1 MTSLPSGFRDMLV
14 DVIGAD
20 GAATLVDALGSPA
33 SVSARLN
40 PLKVPSSDPFPDSTA
55 VPWSKYGRLLPER
68 PVFTLDPL
76 MHAGAYYVQDSSA
89 MFPGWAFRQVLP
101 ALLADA
107 GDRPLRVLDLCAA
120 PGGKTTDLAASLR
133 EACGDRFLLVA
144 NEVVSQ
150 RAGVLADN
158 VAIWGDPNVVV
169 TSVDPGA
176 FASLPG
182 FFDAVIADVPCSGE
196 GMFRKDAK
204 AVRDWSPATVDLC
217 CSRQRRIVSD
227 VWPALRGG
235 GAFIYSTCTFNRSE
249 DDGNAEWFMENLGAS
264 RIELKAGFEGII
276 PTGCGFLLAP
286 GFVPGEGQWCCAMLK
301 TGSSQN
307 AYAVKPPKRSRDA
320 AGAYAD
326 MLDRPATVMRRG
338 ADLLVAVPDS
348 IAAEAAAL
356 EALHPIQTGV
366 ALGSLKGGALV
377 PSEDLIL
384 NHMLRDGVFPCV
396 ETDRGTALAY
406 LHRDSFRLPDA
417 PRGLITLSFSGLR
430 YGVVKNLG
438 SRCNN
443 LRPLHKRVLMDV
455 NI

>member
-1 MTSLPSGFRDMLV
+1 MTFIPSGFREMLE
-14 DVIGAD
+14 DVIGSS
-20 GAATLVDALGSPA
+20 GAAVVADAFEAPA
-33 SVSARLN
+33 SVSVRMN
-40 PLKVPSSDPFPDSTA
+40 PFKVPSADPFPDSAA
-55 VPWSKYGRLLPER
+55 VPWNRYGRILPER

-89 MFPGWAFRQVLP
+89 MFPGWVFRQVLP
-101 ALLADA
+101 SLVADA

-120 PGGKTTDLAASLR
+120 PGGKTTDIAASLR

-144 NEVVSQ
+144 NEVMGQ

-176 FASLPG
+176 FASLAG

-217 CSRQRRIVSD
+217 CSRQRRILSD

-235 GAFIYSTCTFNRSE
+235 GAFIYSTCTFNNLE
-249 DDGNAEWFMENLGAS
+249 DDGNARWCMETLGAEQ
-264 RIELKAGFEGII
+264 IGLEAGFEGVLR
-276 PTGCGFLLAP
+276 TGCGSLLAP
-286 GFVPGEGQWCCAMLK
+286 GFVPGEGQWCCALRKDSSAGASYSLRPSKK
-301 TGSSQN
+301 T
-307 AYAVKPPKRSRDA
+307 RDA
-320 AGAYAD
+320 AGTYARL
-326 MLDRPATVMRRG
+326 LDRPAAIAHKG
-338 ADLLVAVPDS
+338 ADLLVAIPEG
-348 IAAEAAAL
+348 IAAEVTAL
-356 EALHPIQTGV
+356 EVLHPIQTGV

-384 NHMLRDGVFPCV
+384 SHMLGDDAFPCV

-417 PRGLITLSFSGLR
+417 PRGVIALSYSGLR

-443 LRPLHKRVLMDV
+443 LRPSRRRVLMDV
-455 NI
+455 NV